1 MVKSQVFVTLEA
13 GTRFIV
19 WCLRLKTL
27 WALTVIDGSMF
38 NIIELKH
45 KTTLSGFSFC
55 ELAFEIMN

>member
-1 MVKSQVFVTLEA
+1 MTLEA